1 MAILGVY
8 IEVEGFWALLGVLA
22 KMALF
27 GIFDTFWHFWHP
39 GHFDSPGDSLLAIGG
54 QSGGHPFGNATG
66 RGWGYRTS
74 GPITRIVSRQCSEVG
89 SRYTSVEAVAA
100 KLCSDSRQSDPL
112 PTILQ
117 QLPKKNKLNK
127 LRHERIRSPTEVC
140 TRLMDRWLD
149 PLR

>member
-1 MAILGVY
+1 MLFSILGVY
-8 IEVEGFWALLGVLA
+8 IEVEGFLALLGVLA

-39 GHFDSPGDSLLAIGG
+39 GLFDCPADTLLAIGDSPVDTLLAFGG
-54 QSGGHPFGNATG
+54 QSGGHTFGDPG

-112 PTILQ
+112 PTSQKKDTIL
-117 QLPKKNKLNK
+117 
-127 LRHERIRSPTEVC
+127 R
-140 TRLMDRWLD
+140 
-149 PLR
+149 